1 MPEPWYWCKTVP
13 EHAKN
18 ALMVLLAV
26 LSENLNCPIFI
37 DKILGFRGL
46 LDQRKGQRLKE
57 QVTKVFMGEKLCRP
71 KKLILGLTSKS
82 FHHFDLKFNC

>member
-1 MPEPWYWCKTVP
+1 
-13 EHAKN
+13 
-18 ALMVLLAV
+18 MVLLAV

-57 QVTKVFMGEKLCRP
+57 QVTKVFMGENSADQRN
-71 KKLILGLTSKS
+71 S
-82 FHHFDLKFNC
+82 F